1 MNMAVNSE
9 KIEKYSN
16 ILADEYKNLLI
27 KETMM
32 RSSVD
37 NDISVRILLELDT
50 EAKRTLVA
58 SSMKMR
64 KRRRLIA
71 VFGLVYIFIG
81 FFMMLWYY
89 IKKSGLL
96 YEDGGAILLMSLVVS
111 FIGIIVVMFSAVL
124 RFNNDFERFLIK
136 SKSEEVKIVS
146 YSVIEKWRELESII
160 SDLSERNTFTA
171 PRAVISYLREN
182 DFVDSKEE
190 QELRRFLMIRNNIV
204 HNLNGNISSSEIKRS
219 IKEVEKI
226 IVKLKRIL

>member
-96 YEDGGAILLMSLVVS
+96 YEDGGAILLMSLIVS
-111 FIGIIVVMFSAVL
+111 FIGMIVVMFSAVL

-182 DFVDSKEE
+182 NFVDSKEE